1 MKAWKMSSEIDLE
14 AAKEKYSHIASFFTL
29 KEIKNADSINASLV
43 FECIKCLPK
52 IQSINSTSQAPYS
65 NLKTHIKRVH
75 NSDLENFEFA
85 ITDKKKKS
93 ATPAP
98 VASTSRSNPFELAK
112 LAKNQPNLT
121 QKEFNNAIADLITSE
136 NLPLTITRRLGWR
149 KFLKKVQ
156 PRNQIPCYETNV
168 KTIEDRFEL
177 MMNKIKESLKKPEYL
192 ACSTDGWS
200 ARKKHFLGYT
210 STWLD
215 EDFKRSLV
223 TLACRRF
230 VGSQT
235 YSTLTPHMCK
245 ILEEFSIER
254 KTQGFTTDSASNYI
268 KAFVEFGLDPLDK
281 LEDDDVDDSDKDE
294 CVAMDIDS
302 GLVDR
307 NDSDEDD
314 EFILPPHLKC
324 SSHKF
329 NNVGKLGCQKAMK
342 TKSFSKVAHVV
353 FGKVRGI
360 WNAQSRSTIKADK
373 IREICG
379 GVFVEPGN
387 LNENMYFVICILL
400 TYTLPG
406 ETRWNGFFDG
416 MTDFL
421 DKLKKSPD
429 RLASVAK
436 ELGFRSFT
444 ENEIQFVEEFLKVM
458 KPVALALDNLQGD
471 VGLGHIL
478 PTVSDV
484 YACFEGKNL

>member
-1 MKAWKMSSEIDLE
+1 M
-14 AAKEKYSHIASFFTL
+14 
-29 KEIKNADSINASLV
+29 
-43 FECIKCLPK
+43 
-52 IQSINSTSQAPYS
+52 
-65 NLKTHIKRVH
+65 KTHIKRVH
-75 NSDLENFEFA
+75 NSDLENFDFA

-98 VASTSRSNPFELAK
+98 VASTSKSNPFELAK

-156 PRNQIPCYETNV
+156 PRNQIPSYETNV

-230 VGSQT
+230 IGSQT
-235 YSTLTPHMCK
+235 FSTLTPHMCK

-294 CVAMDIDS
+294 CVEMDIDS

-314 EFILPPHLKC
+314 DFDFVLPPHLKC

-329 NNVGKLGCQKAMK
+329 NNVGKLGCKKAMK

-353 FGKVRGI
+353 FGKIRAI

-373 IREICG
+373 IREMCG

-387 LNENMYFVICILL
+387 LNRKCILL
-400 TYTLPG
+400 
-406 ETRWNGFFDG
+406 
-416 MTDFL
+416 
-421 DKLKKSPD
+421 
-429 RLASVAK
+429 
-436 ELGFRSFT
+436 
-444 ENEIQFVEEFLKVM
+444 FVF
-458 KPVALALDNLQGD
+458 
-471 VGLGHIL
+471 
-478 PTVSDV
+478 
-484 YACFEGKNL
+484 Y